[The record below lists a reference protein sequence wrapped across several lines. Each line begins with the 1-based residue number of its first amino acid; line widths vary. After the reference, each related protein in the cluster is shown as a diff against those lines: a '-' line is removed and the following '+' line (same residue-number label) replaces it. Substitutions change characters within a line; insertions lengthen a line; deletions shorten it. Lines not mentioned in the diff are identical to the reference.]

1 MRVGGICY
9 HDLPMGGYLNPFYRY
24 DPLFFST
31 VLPVNKY
38 EKLFEKVTLGDK
50 KPVPAEMKKI
60 GYSDPT
66 YTNVGIEMIYR
77 RTSAEPFRVPLEVQ
91 TSVSI
96 DPDFGNGAC
105 NGSVELPA
113 TTNVHYG
120 ASLSFDSIGFRL
132 LTRMWLSPFRRE
144 VSSRIHINL

>member
-1 MRVGGICY
+1 
-9 HDLPMGGYLNPFYRY
+9 
-24 DPLFFST
+24 

-38 EKLFEKVTLGDK
+38 EKLFEEVSLGDK

-60 GYSDPT
+60 GYSDST
-66 YTNVGIEMIYR
+66 YTNVGIEMVYK
-77 RTSAEPFRVPLEVQ
+77 RTSPDPFRVPLEAQ

-96 DPDFGNGAC
+96 DPNFGNVAHG
-105 NGSVELPA
+105 GSVELPV

-132 LTRMWLSPFRRE
+132 LTRMWLARFRRD
-144 VSSRIHINL
+144 VLSRIRVNLW